1 MKSAHLNKP
10 KIVHARV
17 TKCCV
22 SMKIDNGD
30 RQDPI
35 RFGFFRTS
43 NNAEINPRISRL
55 DLESR
60 V

>member
-1 MKSAHLNKP
+1 
-10 KIVHARV
+10 
-17 TKCCV
+17 
-22 SMKIDNGD
+22 MKIDNGD

-43 NNAEINPRISRL
+43 NNAEINPRISGLDLDL

-60 V
+60 SQSQHHRNWIYIQSKL